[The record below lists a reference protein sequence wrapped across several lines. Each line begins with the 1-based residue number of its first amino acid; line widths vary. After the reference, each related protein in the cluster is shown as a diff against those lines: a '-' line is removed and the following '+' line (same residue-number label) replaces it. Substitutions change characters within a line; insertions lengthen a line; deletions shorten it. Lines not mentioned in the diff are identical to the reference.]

1 MQTAIETT
9 VGQGISTRVLRLV
22 CGSATAYLD
31 GMSVLRRN
39 RTRSAETVEASI
51 AIVLAEVGPLLRIE
65 HCQIEIAEYSEL
77 AGRLVLRI
85 DGNCPDCELSPATFM
100 PAIEAHLKLRVP
112 EIREVSV
119 ATQ

>member
-1 MQTAIETT
+1 MVAPRPILL
-9 VGQGISTRVLRLV
+9 I
-22 CGSATAYLD
+22 
-31 GMSVLRRN
+31 MSVLRRN
-39 RTRSAETVEASI
+39 RPRSAESVENSI

-65 HCQIEIAEYSEL
+65 HCRIEIAEYSEP

-112 EIREVSV
+112 EVREVLV
-119 ATQ
+119 AVQ